1 VKSSWIIA
9 GGGTGG
15 HVTLALALGEEIAR
29 SGDDVLF
36 VGSARGLEAKL
47 VPQAGFEL
55 VQLPAQPLLG
65 QEALARIAGAGAL
78 AGATIRAIGLLHRRR
93 TDVVLSVGG
102 YAAAPAAA
110 AAALLRVPLLLVEP
124 NAIPGRTNRLLA
136 RFATHVFTAFEA
148 AQTPFVATLGAAR
161 VSSPGAPL
169 RRALLEAFANAPPR
183 RAAAAPFRLLVV
195 GGSQGARQ
203 LNEGMLEALRY
214 LDASRLEIFHQTG
227 PADRERVAN
236 GYARSGFRAEVLDF
250 EPALPARYAW
260 ADFGVCRAGALTVA
274 ELALAGL
281 PSLLVPYPHA
291 ADDHQ
296 RANARALADRGAAR
310 VLDPSGFDG
319 KTLADAIGALLDHP
333 DDLRTMAAAAR
344 SLARPDAAADIVSF
358 ARTILGGPRP

>member
-1 VKSSWIIA
+1 M
-9 GGGTGG
+9 
-15 HVTLALALGEEIAR
+15 ALALGEEIAR
-29 SGDDVLF
+29 RGEDVLF

-65 QEALARIAGAGAL
+65 QKLFARAAGAAAL
-78 AGATIRAIGLLHRRR
+78 AGATAQAVSLLGARKI
-93 TDVVLSVGG
+93 DVVLSVGG

-110 AAALLRVPLLLVEP
+110 AAVLRRVPLALVEP
-124 NAIPGRTNRLLA
+124 NAIPGRTNRAMA
-136 RFATHVFTAFEA
+136 RFAAHVFTAFEA
-148 AQTPFVATLGAAR
+148 AQAPFVATRGAAR

-169 RRALLEAFANAPPR
+169 RRALLDAFASAPPR
-183 RAAAAPFRLLVV
+183 RTPAPPHRLLVV

-203 LNEGMLEALRY
+203 LNEGMLEAIQSLNS
-214 LDASRLEIFHQTG
+214 ARLEIFHQTG
-227 PADRERVAN
+227 AADRERVAA
-236 GYARSGFRAEVLDF
+236 GYAKAGFRATVVDF

-319 KTLADAIGALLDHP
+319 KGLADAIASLLDAP
-333 DDLRTMAAAAR
+333 DALRKMGDAAR
-344 SLARPDAAADIVSF
+344 SLARPDAAAVIVD
-358 ARTILGGPRP
+358 ATRRLVAGDPP